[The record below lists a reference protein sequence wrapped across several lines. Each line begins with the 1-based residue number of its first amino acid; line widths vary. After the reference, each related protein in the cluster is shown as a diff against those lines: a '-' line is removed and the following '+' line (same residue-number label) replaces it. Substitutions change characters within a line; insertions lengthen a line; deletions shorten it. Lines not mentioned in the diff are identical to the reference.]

1 MAKPMI
7 EIEVFDP
14 LYTEERPSDINL
26 KKLSELLG
34 INQVSLAKAL
44 KINPTILSKSPYA
57 KSTNVTLKKWMVV
70 FNQIISIIAE
80 TEPKLD
86 AEEIRLKMQKWIKI
100 PRPDFSGESALD
112 YMLKGKINRVANL
125 LEQIKA

>member
-1 MAKPMI
+1 MSKPMI

-14 LYTEERPSDINL
+14 LYTEDRPSDINL

-34 INQVSLAKAL
+34 IRQDKLAKAL
-44 KINPTILSKSPYA
+44 KINPTTLSKSPYA
-57 KSTNVTLKKWMVV
+57 KPTNKTLSKWMAV

-80 TEPKLD
+80 TEPELNAD
-86 AEEIRLKMQKWIKI
+86 EIRLKMQKWIKI
-100 PRPDFSGESALD
+100 PRPDFSGDSALD
-112 YMLKGKINRVANL
+112 YMLKGKINRVSNL